1 MNIEELNSIEIIP
14 LLDTLK
20 LSKIDDDT
28 YFSTKYSGYISNSRL
43 SLIDPNKGGSPEK
56 FFKGFKSTYNPSFDI
71 GSAIHQLT
79 LQKDLFYLVD
89 DLYKPTAKIGAL
101 ADKLYPIFCKKEIT
115 DNDII
120 NAAVE
125 IDYYKGNLDEK
136 KLSNVRNKCVSYWTN
151 RRLFESSYEGDKQL
165 IYLDSKSLY
174 TVSNCVTALNNNQ
187 YIQNLLHPSGLIN
200 PIFSENEQA
209 ILLDLQVNIPN
220 CKSFILKFK
229 AKLDNYTIDQ
239 DMNIITVNDIKSIS
253 KVVSEIYNNIKNY
266 SYNRELSIYSWLLSL
281 CAKKYYTLDN
291 PLIKA
296 NYLVVSTIPQYY
308 TKVVHV
314 TKSMF
319 NEGWRE
325 FQYLIRLVA
334 YYYNKGYRFNGV

>member
-1 MNIEELNSIEIIP
+1 MNIEELYDIKITP

-28 YFSTKYSGYISNSRL
+28 YFSKKYSGYISNSRL
-43 SLIDPNKGGSPEK
+43 SLIDPKKDGSPEK
-56 FFKGFKSTYNPSFDI
+56 FFNGFTSTYNTSFDI

-79 LQKDLFYLVD
+79 LQKDLFYLAD
-89 DLYKPTAKIGAL
+89 DLYKPTAKMGAL
-101 ADKLYPIFCKKEIT
+101 ADKLYPIFCKQEIT
-115 DNDII
+115 DKDII
-120 NAAVE
+120 NAAIKV
-125 IDYYKGNLDEK
+125 DYYKGNLDEK
-136 KLSNVRNKCVSYWTN
+136 KLANVRNKCSSYWTN
-151 RRLFESSYEGDKQL
+151 RRLFERAYEGNKQL

-174 TVSNCVTALNNNQ
+174 TVSSCVTALNNNK
-187 YIQNLLHPSGLIN
+187 YIQNLLHPSGLVN
-200 PIFSENEQA
+200 PVISENEQA
-209 ILLDLQVNIPN
+209 ILLDLQVDIPN
-220 CKSFILKFK
+220 CESFILKFK
-229 AKLDNYTIDQ
+229 AKLDNYTIDS
-239 DMNIITVNDIKSIS
+239 DMNTITVNDIKSIS
-253 KVVSEIYNNIKNY
+253 KVVSEIHNNIKNY

-281 CAKKYYTLDN
+281 CARKYYCLDS

-308 TKVVHV
+308 TKVVPV

-319 NEGWRE
+319 NEGWKE